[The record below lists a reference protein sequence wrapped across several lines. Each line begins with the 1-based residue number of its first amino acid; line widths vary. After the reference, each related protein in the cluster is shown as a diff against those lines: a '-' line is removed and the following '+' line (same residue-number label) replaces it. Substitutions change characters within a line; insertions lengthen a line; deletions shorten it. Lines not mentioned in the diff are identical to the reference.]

1 MVSQKEY
8 DKASLKGFLKSKPLV
23 RKKIIPES
31 DLLNRILKGK
41 TKPKK
46 RGKLATAKKFDNAKG
61 KPKATPSYEK
71 RSKIHDYIK
80 YEIFDN
86 QDDKCNLCYER
97 LGIGRIV
104 DHIIPLSLGGK
115 DNLSNY
121 QALCCSCNK
130 WKTYSFDHILRKK
143 LNQYPNLSNKL
154 IIEFMKEKFRRH
166 YLE

>member
-8 DKASLKGFLKSKPLV
+8 DKACLKGFLKSKPLV
-23 RKKIIPES
+23 RKKIMPES

-41 TKPKK
+41 VKIKK
-46 RGKLATAKKFDNAKG
+46 RGRQPLKKIEEK
-61 KPKATPSYEK
+61 KPKTSYEK

-80 YEIFDN
+80 YEIFNN

-97 LGIGRIV
+97 LGIGRII
-104 DHIIPLSLGGK
+104 DHVIPISLGGK

-130 WKTYSFDHILRKK
+130 WKTYSFDHLLRKK
-143 LNQYPNLSNKL
+143 LKQYPNLNNKL

>member
-8 DKASLKGFLKSKPLV
+8 DKACLKGFLKSKALV
-23 RKKIIPES
+23 RKKITPES

-41 TKPKK
+41 PTKK
-46 RGKLATAKKFDNAKG
+46 RGRPSIKKVEKTKIKFG
-61 KPKATPSYEK
+61 LPKISYEK
-71 RSKIHDYIK
+71 RSKIPDYIK
-80 YEIFDN
+80 YEIFNN

-104 DHIIPLSLGGK
+104 DHVIPISLGGK

-130 WKTYSFDHILRKK
+130 WKTYSFDHLLRKK
-143 LNQYPNLSNKL
+143 LKQYPNLNNKL

>member
-8 DKASLKGFLKSKPLV
+8 DKACLKGFLKSKPLV

-41 TKPKK
+41 TKTKK
-46 RGKLATAKKFDNAKG
+46 RGRKPMKKIEKT
-61 KPKATPSYEK
+61 KSKISYEK
-71 RSKIHDYIK
+71 RSKIPDYIK

-104 DHIIPLSLGGK
+104 DHIIPLCLGGK
-115 DNLSNY
+115 DNLTNY
-121 QALCCSCNK
+121 QALCCPCNK

>member
-1 MVSQKEY
+1 MKKFE
-8 DKASLKGFLKSKPLV
+8 KTKIKGLIKSKSNANP
-23 RKKIIPES
+23 KI
-31 DLLNRILKGK
+31 
-41 TKPKK
+41 
-46 RGKLATAKKFDNAKG
+46 
-61 KPKATPSYEK
+61 SYEK

-104 DHIIPLSLGGK
+104 DHVIPISLGGK

-130 WKTYSFDHILRKK
+130 WKTYSFDHLLRKK